1 MKRVLSR
8 MLVASGALLCASLVP
23 ASHAAEAGGAS
34 KPDLAKGSQLYEQG
48 DAARGI
54 ISCASCHGAA
64 GNSSL
69 PVNPNLAAQPH
80 EYILKQLHDFKVKE
94 GAEHAARRGPDGA
107 PSPMTPMA
115 NPLTEEDMRN
125 VAYYLAQQRL
135 EKPATAG
142 HQDLVEHGQRIWRG
156 GLPEQRIPACASCH
170 GAAGMGIPAQYPR
183 LAGQF
188 PDYIEAQLRLFRSG
202 DRANNPA
209 MHDIARRMTD
219 EDIRAVSDY
228 AAGLR

>member
-8 MLVASGALLCASLVP
+8 VLVASGVLVSASIVP
-23 ASHAAEAGGAS
+23 VSHAADAAGMA
-34 KPDLAKGSQLYEQG
+34 KPDLAKGSRLYEQG
-48 DAARGI
+48 DAARGV

-69 PVNPNLAAQPH
+69 PANPNLAAQPH
-80 EYILKQLHDFKVKE
+80 EYLYKQLVDFKVKE
-94 GAEHAARRGPDGA
+94 GAELPVRKGPNRA
-107 PSPMTPMA
+107 PTPMTPMVA
-115 NPLTEEDMRN
+115 PLTSEDMRN
-125 VAYYLAQQRL
+125 VAYYLSQQRL

-142 HQDLVEHGQRIWRG
+142 HEDLVELGQRIWRG
-156 GLPEQRIPACASCH
+156 GLPDQQVPACASCH
-170 GAAGMGIPAQYPR
+170 GAAGAGIPAQYPR
-183 LAGQF
+183 LSGQF
-188 PDYIEAQLRLFRSG
+188 PAYIEAQLKLFRSG
-202 DRANNPA
+202 DRANNQA